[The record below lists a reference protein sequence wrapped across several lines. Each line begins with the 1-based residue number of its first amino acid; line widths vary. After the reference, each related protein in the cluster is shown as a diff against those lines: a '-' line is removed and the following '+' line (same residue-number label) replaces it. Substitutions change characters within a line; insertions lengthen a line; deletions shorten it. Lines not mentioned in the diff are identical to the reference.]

1 MNPDDFDSSISA
13 VELGPLMMLMQ
24 DGIRH
29 RPALSDAIFLR
40 VALHAAGFAF
50 TQDKKRR
57 FREQAQ

>member
-1 MNPDDFDSSISA
+1 MNPDDLISSMSA
-13 VELGPLMMLMQ
+13 VELGPLMMLIH
-24 DGIRH
+24 DGFVH

-40 VALHAAGFAF
+40 VALHAEDCAF